1 MICISLSLSAFVF
14 PLQLIFFLSEK
25 RLFTMSTLC
34 EYIGRVA
41 VGDDCSLLLS
51 LHHFSPRLCL
61 APSRR
66 RARAAHPDTPSPER
80 QTDRQASGGGSR
92 TVDVVVVSK
101 FPPPNMER
109 SRKAQPNILY
119 RRNHQHDTHYGSTS
133 LHRIIH
139 FIRMP
144 GCTDRS
150 PSSVKSEA

>member
-1 MICISLSLSAFVF
+1 MTLSCHIISQEVEGTFMICISLSLSAFVF

-80 QTDRQASGGGSR
+80 QTDRQAGKRRRQPLGRRRRREQISAPKHGEKSQS
-92 TVDVVVVSK
+92 TTKHSLQK
-101 FPPPNMER
+101 KPP
-109 SRKAQPNILY
+109 A
-119 RRNHQHDTHYGSTS
+119 
-133 LHRIIH
+133 
-139 FIRMP
+139 
-144 GCTDRS
+144 
-150 PSSVKSEA
+150 